1 MNVKEKAGDFIL
13 DLAKLVFGGIIISG
27 IMTDV
32 VNKWVLYSLGIFVF
46 FFISILGFVL
56 LENVRER
63 KES

>member
-32 VNKWVLYSLGIFVF
+32 VNKWVLYSLGIFVI

>member
-13 DLAKLVFGGIIISG
+13 DLAKLVFGGVIISG
-27 IMTDV
+27 IITDV
-32 VNKWVLYSLGIFVF
+32 VNKWVLYCLGIFVF

-56 LENVRER
+56 LDNVKER